1 MSHYKPDAKTT
12 AILSRL
18 RKLAL
23 ALPGA
28 VETTTWGH
36 PNFRIAGKIFAGFG
50 QQAGQWCV
58 SGKVGKPRQKELLK
72 DSRYLYSDYVGR
84 FGWVSF
90 ILEGRIDWNEVAGL
104 LLTSYRLIAPERFLL
119 ELERPAANESAG
131 RNRNQA
137 GRRTRAKTH
146 RPPIAR
152 R

>member
-1 MSHYKPDAKTT
+1 MSKPT
-12 AILSRL
+12 APADSRTLIRL

-50 QQAGQWCV
+50 EQAGRWCV

-72 DSRYLYSDYVGR
+72 DSRYLYADYVGR

-90 ILEGRIDWNEVAGL
+90 IVEGRIDWNDVAGL
-104 LLTSYRLIAPERFLL
+104 LLTSYRLIAPKRFLATFDQPAKGAFKPRSPA
-119 ELERPAANESAG
+119 RPARARG
-131 RNRNQA
+131 RPR
-137 GRRTRAKTH
+137 
-146 RPPIAR
+146 
-152 R
+152 